1 MGKRPKNSSG
11 KKKGSKATTSEV
23 PVLTEEDAPMTSA
36 AASAAPVAPAVWRAG
51 TDAMQEGEALDYDP
65 SAYDCLHQFTLDWPC
80 LSFDI
85 LKDDL
90 GGPRS
95 TFPHCMYVVAGTQ
108 AQHAKENYVALMRL
122 SEINQGR
129 HGSKARN
136 EDDDEMSDS
145 DDEDAPPQIHTN
157 RIAHH
162 GGVNRLRCMPQQ
174 SAVVASWGD
183 TGLVQIFDLSTQLAD
198 LAQRNRQKPSSHAM
212 QNTVPKQLHRH
223 RTEGYALD
231 WSNHTAGQLASG
243 DCSNNIHV
251 WQPTPD
257 AKWTITEAF
266 QGHTGSVEDLQ
277 WSPTEANVFAS
288 CSVDHSLRIWDTR
301 ERSRSMLSVNAS
313 DTDVNVISW
322 NRMTSYIL
330 ASGDEKG
337 VLRVWDLRNFSDG
350 GHVANF
356 DYHKGA
362 ITSVEWSHHES
373 SILATCASD
382 DQLAVWDLALERDP
396 EEEAALAAD
405 TNALAPADLPP
416 QLLFV
421 HSGQHNMKE
430 VHWHRQIPGMLVCTA
445 EDGFNL
451 FKPANL

>member
-11 KKKGSKATTSEV
+11 KKKGSKVKTSEV
-23 PVLTEEDAPMTSA
+23 PVLTEQDAPMTSA

-65 SAYDCLHQFTLDWPC
+65 TAYDCLHQFTLDWPC

-95 TFPHCMYVVAGTQ
+95 TFPHCMYVAAGTQ

-122 SEINQGR
+122 SDINQGR

-174 SAVVASWGD
+174 PAVVASWGD
-183 TGLVQIFDLSTQLAD
+183 TGLVQIFDLSAQLAD

-212 QNTVPKQLHRH
+212 QKTVPKQLHRH

-243 DCSNNIHV
+243 DCSNSIHV

-266 QGHTGSVEDLQ
+266 QGHTG
-277 WSPTEANVFAS
+277 
-288 CSVDHSLRIWDTR
+288 
-301 ERSRSMLSVNAS
+301 
-313 DTDVNVISW
+313 
-322 NRMTSYIL
+322 MTSYIL

-350 GHVANF
+350 AHVANF

-430 VHWHRQIPGMLVCTA
+430 VHWHPQIPGMLVCTA

>member
-11 KKKGSKATTSEV
+11 KKKGSKVKTSENLQV
-23 PVLTEEDAPMTSA
+23 PVLTEQDAPMTSA

-65 SAYDCLHQFTLDWPC
+65 TAYDCLHQFTLDWPC

-95 TFPHCMYVVAGTQ
+95 TFPHCMYVAAGTQ

-122 SEINQGR
+122 SDINQGR

-174 SAVVASWGD
+174 PAVVASWGD
-183 TGLVQIFDLSTQLAD
+183 TGLVQIFDLSAQLAD

-212 QNTVPKQLHRH
+212 QKTVPKQLHRH

-243 DCSNNIHV
+243 DCSNSIHV

-266 QGHTGSVEDLQ
+266 QGHTG
-277 WSPTEANVFAS
+277 
-288 CSVDHSLRIWDTR
+288 
-301 ERSRSMLSVNAS
+301 
-313 DTDVNVISW
+313 
-322 NRMTSYIL
+322 MTSYIL

-350 GHVANF
+350 AHVANF

-430 VHWHRQIPGMLVCTA
+430 VHWHPQIPGMLVCTA

>member
-1 MGKRPKNSSG
+1 MQV
-11 KKKGSKATTSEV
+11 TS
-23 PVLTEEDAPMTSA
+23 LAEEDAPTSSTA
-36 AASAAPVAPAVWRAG
+36 AEAPPVVPTVWRAG

-65 SAYDCLHQFTLDWPC
+65 TAYDCLHQVTLDWPC

-95 TFPHCMYVVAGTQ
+95 TFPHCMYIVAGTQ
-108 AQHAKENYVALMRL
+108 AQSANQNYVALMRL
-122 SEINQGR
+122 SDIGQGR

-136 EDDDEMSDS
+136 EDDDDMSDS
-145 DDEDAPPQIHTN
+145 DDEDAPPQIHTS
-157 RIAHH
+157 RIAHY

-174 SAVVASWGD
+174 PAVVASWGD
-183 TGLVQIFDLSTQLAD
+183 TGLVQIFDVSTQLVD
-198 LAQRNRQKPSSHAM
+198 LAQHNRQKPSSHSM
-212 QNTVPKQLHRH
+212 QKAVPKQLHRH

-231 WSNHTAGQLASG
+231 WSGHTPGQLASG

-251 WQPTPD
+251 WQPTPE
-257 AKWTITEAF
+257 AKWTVSESY

-301 ERSRSMLSVNAS
+301 ERGRSMLSVNAS

-337 VLRVWDLRNFSDG
+337 VLRVWDLRNFADG
-350 GHVANF
+350 SHVANF

-373 SILATCASD
+373 SILATTGSD

-396 EEEAALAAD
+396 EEEAALAAQ
-405 TNALAPADLPP
+405 TNALAPADLPA

-430 VHWHRQIPGMLVCTA
+430 VHWHPQIPGMMVCTA

-451 FKPANL
+451 FRPANL

>member
-11 KKKGSKATTSEV
+11 KKKGSKSQTSEV

-36 AASAAPVAPAVWRAG
+36 AASSAPVAPAVWRAG

-65 SAYDCLHQFTLDWPC
+65 TAYDCLHQFTLDWPC

-95 TFPHCMYVVAGTQ
+95 TFPHCM
-108 AQHAKENYVALMRL
+108 
-122 SEINQGR
+122 
-129 HGSKARN
+129 
-136 EDDDEMSDS
+136 
-145 DDEDAPPQIHTN
+145 
-157 RIAHH
+157 IAHH

-174 SAVVASWGD
+174 PAVVASWGD

-212 QNTVPKQLHRH
+212 QKTVPKQLHRH

-231 WSNHTAGQLASG
+231 WSNHTTGQLASG

-257 AKWTITEAF
+257 AKWTITQAF

-313 DTDVNVISW
+313 DTDMNVISW

-356 DYHKGA
+356 DYHRGA

-430 VHWHRQIPGMLVCTA
+430 VHWHPQIPGMLVCTA